1 MSTEILKS
9 IFSLNLQIEDNE
21 SEYQEDIFD
30 LPPLNN
36 RSNSN
41 IDYTFYDNSFGH
53 QINKMTK
60 CEEYEHDN
68 LCMFSDSYSST
79 TSILTDTTSPF
90 YEPMSSHDISSLGS
104 SLDLISNKLDSDL
117 NGDSESEICS
127 QVKAKP
133 RGRKRKTIPKIDIIN
148 INISQP
154 IRKLSSHGDDNII
167 TIGIYTKAERREKI
181 RKYKEKKRN
190 PVKNRVLYQC
200 RKRFADTRERVGGR
214 FVKKSK

>member
-1 MSTEILKS
+1 MSTDILKS
-9 IFSLNLQIEDNE
+9 IFSLNLQSEDNE

-36 RSNSN
+36 KSSSN
-41 IDYTFYDNSFGH
+41 IDYTFYDNSFDH
-53 QINKMTK
+53 QINKIT
-60 CEEYEHDN
+60 EHTREYEDDN
-68 LCMFSDSYSST
+68 LYMFSDFYSST
-79 TSILTDTTSPF
+79 TSILTDTTYPF
-90 YEPMSSHDISSLGS
+90 YEPMTFPDIPSLGS
-104 SLDLISNKLDSDL
+104 PLDLISNKLDS
-117 NGDSESEICS
+117 DSESEICS

-133 RGRKRKTIPKIDIIN
+133 RGRKRKSIPKIDNIN

-154 IRKLSSHGDDNII
+154 IRKSSSSCDDDII

-181 RKYKEKKRN
+181 KRYKEKKRN

>member
-9 IFSLNLQIEDNE
+9 IFSLNLQSGDNE

-36 RSNSN
+36 KSTSK
-41 IDYTFYDNSFGH
+41 IDYTFYDNSFDH
-53 QINKMTK
+53 QINKMT
-60 CEEYEHDN
+60 EDEYEDDN
-68 LCMFSDSYSST
+68 LYMFSGSYSST

-90 YEPMSSHDISSLGS
+90 YEPMSSPDIPSLGS
-104 SLDLISNKLDSDL
+104 PLDLISNKLDS
-117 NGDSESEICS
+117 DSESEICS

-133 RGRKRKTIPKIDIIN
+133 RGRKRKSIPKIDNIN

-154 IRKLSSHGDDNII
+154 IRKSSSSCDDDII

-181 RKYKEKKRN
+181 KRYKEKKRN

-200 RKRFADTRERVGGR
+200 RKRFADTRERVRGR

>member
-9 IFSLNLQIEDNE
+9 IFSLNLQSEDNE
-21 SEYQEDIFD
+21 SEYQEDVFD

-36 RSNSN
+36 KSSSN
-41 IDYTFYDNSFGH
+41 IDYTFYDNSFDH
-53 QINKMTK
+53 QINKIT
-60 CEEYEHDN
+60 EHTREYEDDN
-68 LCMFSDSYSST
+68 LYMFSDSYSST

-90 YEPMSSHDISSLGS
+90 YEPMTSPDITSLGS
-104 SLDLISNKLDSDL
+104 PLDLISNKLHS
-117 NGDSESEICS
+117 DSESEICS

-133 RGRKRKTIPKIDIIN
+133 RGRKSIPKIYN

-154 IRKLSSHGDDNII
+154 IRKSSSSSCDDDDDFL
-167 TIGIYTKAERREKI
+167 IGIYTKAERREKI
-181 RKYKEKKRN
+181 KRYKEKKRN
-190 PVKNRVLYQC
+190 PAKNRVLYQC

>member
-9 IFSLNLQIEDNE
+9 IFSLNLQSGDNE

-36 RSNSN
+36 KSTSK
-41 IDYTFYDNSFGH
+41 IDYTFYDNSFDH
-53 QINKMTK
+53 QINKMT
-60 CEEYEHDN
+60 EDEYEDDN
-68 LCMFSDSYSST
+68 LYMFSGSYSST

-90 YEPMSSHDISSLGS
+90 YEPMSSPGIPSLGS
-104 SLDLISNKLDSDL
+104 PLDLISNKLDSD
-117 NGDSESEICS
+117 SEIEICS
-127 QVKAKP
+127 RVKAKP
-133 RGRKRKTIPKIDIIN
+133 RDRKRKSIPKINNIN

-154 IRKLSSHGDDNII
+154 MRKSSSSHDDDII

-181 RKYKEKKRN
+181 RKYKEKRRN
-190 PVKNRVLYQC
+190 PAKNRVLYQC